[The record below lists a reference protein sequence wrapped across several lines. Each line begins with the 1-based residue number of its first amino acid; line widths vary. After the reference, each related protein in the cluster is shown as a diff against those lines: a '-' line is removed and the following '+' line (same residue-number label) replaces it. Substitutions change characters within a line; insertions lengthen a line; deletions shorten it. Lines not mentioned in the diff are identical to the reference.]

1 MIYHL
6 FVSLHIIFAGIW
18 IVNFI
23 SDSVLKK
30 NIYSAANPE
39 TSKKLIGVYLNF
51 VNILGIIGSMGI
63 LITGIYL
70 VSTSGAYGFFDFS
83 SNHWLVTK
91 QLILIIILV
100 LIFAFVIPTAKKV
113 RTEAAT
119 INSVTEISSL
129 KKMFKIN
136 LTINILVTINLLLAL
151 SRMLFVS

>member
-1 MIYHL
+1 MVYHL

-18 IVNFI
+18 LVNFI
-23 SDSVLKK
+23 ADLVLKK
-30 NIYSAANPE
+30 NIYSAGNYE
-39 TSKKLIGVYLNF
+39 TSRKMIGVYLKF

-70 VSTSGAYGFFDFS
+70 VATSGYGFFDFS
-83 SNHWLVTK
+83 SNHWLLTK
-91 QLILIIILV
+91 QILLVVILI

-113 RTEAAT
+113 RAEAGRY
-119 INSVTEISSL
+119 NSVEEISSL

-136 LTINILVTINLLLAL
+136 LTINILVTINLFLAL